1 MQLKQRTMLYEE
13 QQPQR
18 RPADP
23 VPLPLGG
30 GGGEAEAVP
39 PMFLCPITQVR
50 LRVAYVPGIQV
61 QGSGRLRVCPCA
73 THAGPSRLLG
83 CTEIVLGKRCG
94 CV

>member
-1 MQLKQRTMLYEE
+1 MLYEE

-30 GGGEAEAVP
+30 SGGGGGEAEAVP

-50 LRVAYVPGIQV
+50 RARCRHRVNLRNGM
-61 QGSGRLRVCPCA
+61 S
-73 THAGPSRLLG
+73 
-83 CTEIVLGKRCG
+83 
-94 CV
+94 